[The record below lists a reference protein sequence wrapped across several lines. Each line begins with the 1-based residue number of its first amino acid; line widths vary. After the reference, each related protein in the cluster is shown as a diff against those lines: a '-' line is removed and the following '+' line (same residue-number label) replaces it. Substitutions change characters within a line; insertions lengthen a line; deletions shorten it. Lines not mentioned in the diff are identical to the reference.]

1 MVFSSLIFL
10 YAFLP
15 ITLMLYAVGKKTNL
29 RNYILLIASLVFYT
43 WGEPVYVLILVAMTF
58 IDWLSALLIQN
69 VCEKVR
75 TKKLALIITIAINL
89 LIIGFFKYTG
99 FFLSNVNAIFGVPE
113 TIPNIILPIG
123 ISFYTFQL
131 ISYVVDVYREE
142 VPAQKKFSNLLL
154 YSSLFYQCIAGPIVR
169 YSDVQN
175 EIENRRINFTE
186 VCEGISRFSIGLGKK
201 CLLANI
207 CGSLS
212 DQLLV
217 SDIFM
222 NSPETVTAALSEV
235 ASRSAVGVFFGVL
248 FYMLQIYL
256 DFSAYSD
263 MAIGMGLMVG
273 FHFKEN
279 FNYPYIANSVTD
291 FWRRWHISLSTFFRD
306 YVYIPLGGNRKGK
319 TRTYVNLLIVWFLT
333 GLWHGASWNFVLWGL
348 FFCIF
353 LFIEKAGFSKL
364 LKNAPKFVGV
374 IYTLIVVYFG
384 WILFRFSDFRFIPVV
399 LKGLLGL
406 NNNGFLDFETKAL
419 LNSNIVFIVIA
430 IVSVT
435 PVTKKLKEFIISK
448 CDTHKKQTAFEI
460 ASIVIPVILL
470 ILSTLT
476 LVGDSYNPFL
486 YFQF

>member
-1 MVFSSLIFL
+1 MAAISWFS
-10 YAFLP
+10 A
-15 ITLMLYAVGKKTNL
+15 L
-29 RNYILLIASLVFYT
+29 RIDNSRKRKGFKRFWLVF
-43 WGEPVYVLILVAMTF
+43 GVGLQL
-58 IDWLSALLIQN
+58 ALL
-69 VCEKVR
+69 
-75 TKKLALIITIAINL
+75 
-89 LIIGFFKYTG
+89 GYFKYAG
-99 FFLSNVNAIFGVPE
+99 FILGNIQRLTGVPDVVPE
-113 TIPNIILPIG
+113 IVLPIG

-131 ISYVVDVYREE
+131 ISYVVDVYWEN
-142 VPAQKKFSNLLL
+142 VKAQKNYLLVLL
-154 YSSLFYQCIAGPIVR
+154 YCSLFHQCIAGPIVR
-169 YSDVQN
+169 YKDVAY
-175 EIENRRINFTE
+175 EIEHRKATIPEIGRGINRFTIGLFKKA
-186 VCEGISRFSIGLGKK
+186 VLANSCAQIADTFLPEGIMNLKSVPALGLW
-201 CLLANI
+201 L
-207 CGSLS
+207 
-212 DQLLV
+212 
-217 SDIFM
+217 
-222 NSPETVTAALSEV
+222 
-235 ASRSAVGVFFGVL
+235 GVL
-248 FYMLQIYL
+248 MYMLQIYL

-348 FFCIF
+348 FFCTF